1 MRISA
6 TWIDED
12 GRGETADFGEL
23 WQRLEEEIKSST
35 ALLLY
40 VEPDDFPLKGAL
52 VEVGM
57 AIAMGKPVLV
67 FHPGVEI
74 DQVTYRPLG
83 SWIKHP
89 GVVLMTSCIE
99 DWAHPAVP
107 VAAPAVPK
115 EYSVL
120 RFRHG
125 KRMAEGARVTASCED
140 EALDKARRLF
150 YPLEDG
156 ERFEIRAAMEAQG
169 ERCPNPKCRSYKR
182 SVRNPI
188 PKYVLG
194 GTTTVYCDHEWHAA
208 SVPATALPSED
219 AALGTERTMHAAWRK
234 RAEQAEKELE
244 EVRHELLCVD
254 DIKLDQPLVGIISDL
269 QKDRDYQR
277 SEKARLRAQLHGHQD
292 VAEHL
297 RDLTEPLT
305 NEQKAVINELAN
317 AARPSQ
323 GVQEK
328 CSEFAGILLAGHS
341 SFACAL
347 PKGHDPSTHPAAVNG
362 HLRGGRCFKHGEYT
376 GDQCPQW
383 PKCIPGV
390 QEEAGRPQHKQS
402 FAGGWE
408 SGAVGGRE
416 ESPLERWEFFVADE
430 YRPAGMSPRPDGKW
444 VKFEDVAALLE
455 QKGKK

>member
-1 MRISA
+1 VSEKREQSAPQYYVASRASVPERGQMWRRFRSQGMKISA

-12 GRGETADFGEL
+12 GRGETSDFGEL

-74 DQVTYRPLG
+74 DQATYRPLG

-150 YPLEDG
+150 YPLGDG
-156 ERFEIRAAMEAQG
+156 ETFEIGVAMEAQG
-169 ERCPNPKCRSYKR
+169 AGGPESPWREIAEKAWDEFFNNPNDESGYTFTEQVIGLAVEASCDFLTTFPVERVQPHIAKR
-182 SVRNPI
+182 MAELLER
-188 PKYVLG
+188 K
-194 GTTTVYCDHEWHAA
+194 
-208 SVPATALPSED
+208 
-219 AALGTERTMHAAWRK
+219 ERT
-234 RAEQAEKELE
+234 
-244 EVRHELLCVD
+244 
-254 DIKLDQPLVGIISDL
+254 
-269 QKDRDYQR
+269 
-277 SEKARLRAQLHGHQD
+277 
-292 VAEHL
+292 
-297 RDLTEPLT
+297 
-305 NEQKAVINELAN
+305 
-317 AARPSQ
+317 
-323 GVQEK
+323 
-328 CSEFAGILLAGHS
+328 
-341 SFACAL
+341 
-347 PKGHDPSTHPAAVNG
+347 
-362 HLRGGRCFKHGEYT
+362 
-376 GDQCPQW
+376 
-383 PKCIPGV
+383 
-390 QEEAGRPQHKQS
+390 
-402 FAGGWE
+402 
-408 SGAVGGRE
+408 
-416 ESPLERWEFFVADE
+416 
-430 YRPAGMSPRPDGKW
+430 
-444 VKFEDVAALLE
+444 
-455 QKGKK
+455 